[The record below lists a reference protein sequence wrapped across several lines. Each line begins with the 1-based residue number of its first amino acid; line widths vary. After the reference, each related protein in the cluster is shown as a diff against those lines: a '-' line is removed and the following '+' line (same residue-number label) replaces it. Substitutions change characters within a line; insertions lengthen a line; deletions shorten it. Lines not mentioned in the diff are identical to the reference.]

1 MDQEKILEILKDYK
15 NVPNQ
20 ELLDVLN
27 FLEEDFYKTKDLIL
41 KLTRHLDST
50 ESSYNKILEE
60 FNRRTKNV

>member
-15 NVPNQ
+15 NAPNQ

>member
-15 NVPNQ
+15 NAPNQ
-20 ELLDVLN
+20 EL
-27 FLEEDFYKTKDLIL
+27 L

>member
-15 NVPNQ
+15 STPNQ

-27 FLEEDFYKTKDLIL
+27 FLEGDFYKTKDLIL

-50 ESSYNKILEE
+50 ENSYNKILEE